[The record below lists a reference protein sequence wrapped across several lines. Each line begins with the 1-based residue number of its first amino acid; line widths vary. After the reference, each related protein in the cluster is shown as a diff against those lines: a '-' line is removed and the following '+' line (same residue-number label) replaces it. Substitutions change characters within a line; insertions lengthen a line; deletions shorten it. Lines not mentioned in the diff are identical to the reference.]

1 MQLNVGR
8 PSPRLVGG
16 SADGSVFSD
25 RAGPLKVL
33 LWTFYKSVCPCV
45 YVCVYLC
52 VSVCVCACL
61 CVSVYARVDLSV
73 CVCGS
78 VCVYLGVC
86 VCVCS

>member
-33 LWTFYKSVCPCV
+33 LWTFYESVCT
-45 YVCVYLC
+45 
-52 VSVCVCACL
+52 CVCACL